1 MKLLTIIVS
10 YNFVPWIDRCLGS
23 LRQSQTPTDVM
34 VLDNASADDT
44 VARIRRDYP
53 EVMLVENHRNLGF
66 GHANNIGML
75 HAIEHGYDAVLLL
88 NQDAWIAPDA
98 LGKLAEA
105 SSRHPEYGILSPI
118 HLTGSGNRVEQGF
131 ATYSGISDLNQ
142 QPSAEVVTVPFVD
155 AAIWYIPVSALRR
168 VGLFEPIF
176 YHYGED
182 KDMANRMGY
191 HGLYTGYLPGV
202 YGCHDREFRQQT
214 RERVMRA
221 ERVYHLSEYA
231 NIRYTMP
238 RAFALGV
245 LAVGKKA
252 LVALL
257 HGRGRDASDYLQM
270 GGRLLMR
277 SREIAQARHFSKHV
291 DLNRYRP

>member
-142 QPSAEVVTVPFVD
+142 QPAAEVVTVPFVD

-191 HGLYTGYLPGV
+191 HGLYTGYLPACTDATTGSSDSRPESGSCV
-202 YGCHDREFRQQT
+202 PKGCT
-214 RERVMRA
+214 T
-221 ERVYHLSEYA
+221 SP
-231 NIRYTMP
+231 NMP
-238 RAFALGV
+238 TYVTPCPAPLPSGCWLWAR
-245 LAVGKKA
+245 K
-252 LVALL
+252 
-257 HGRGRDASDYLQM
+257 
-270 GGRLLMR
+270 RL
-277 SREIAQARHFSKHV
+277 
-291 DLNRYRP
+291 